1 MKVYLLIVTLSIIQ
15 ISASFAQGEPVTM
28 EKISYKKV
36 GSAELY
42 VDVFYTDST
51 RQKNDSPAIAFF
63 HGGGWVFGSPEEFHE
78 ACRRFANE
86 GFVTF
91 SFQYRLSRNED
102 GTYPHPEI
110 TPVESVKDARSAI
123 RWLRENAEKLKID
136 PEKIAVGGQS
146 AGGQLALSTAL
157 LDSVNEISDNLNTSP
172 VPNALLLYSSNV
184 NTLEPWIDMILGN
197 RRNEIWIISPYHNLR
212 AGMPPVIAFH
222 GEDDDQVLFYIVR
235 MFQSRMQEL
244 GNYYELHTYPGR
256 RHYLGE
262 GNEKYSRYFDE
273 EILEQTDIF
282 LEKFGFSTP

>member
-1 MKVYLLIVTLSIIQ
+1 MKNYLLVFVFSIFQVLS
-15 ISASFAQGEPVTM
+15 SFAQEDLITM
-28 EKISYKKV
+28 EKVIYKKA
-36 GSAELY
+36 GNNELY
-42 VDVFYTDST
+42 ADVFYTETT
-51 RQKNDSPAIAFF
+51 RKKNDNPAIAFF

-78 ACRRFANE
+78 ACRRFARK
-86 GFVTF
+86 GFITF

-102 GTYPHPEI
+102 GTYPHPDI

-157 LDSVNEISDNLNTSP
+157 LDSVNDISDNLNTSP
-172 VPNALLLYSSNV
+172 VPNALLLFSSNV
-184 NTLEPWIDMILGN
+184 NTLEPWIDMLLDE
-197 RRNEIWIISPYHNLR
+197 RRNEIWSISPYHNLR
-212 AGMPPVIAFH
+212 PGMPPAIAFH
-222 GEDDDQVLFYIVR
+222 GENDDQVLFYIVR

-244 GNYYELHTYPGR
+244 GNQYELYTYPGR

-273 EILEQTDIF
+273 EILGRTDVF
-282 LEKFGFSTP
+282 LEKFGFNVR